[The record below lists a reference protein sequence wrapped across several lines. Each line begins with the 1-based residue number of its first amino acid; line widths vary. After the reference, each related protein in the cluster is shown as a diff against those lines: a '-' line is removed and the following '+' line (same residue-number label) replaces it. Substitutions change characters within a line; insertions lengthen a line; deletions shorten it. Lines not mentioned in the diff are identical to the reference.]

1 MTTSR
6 LLAPAEKDLLM
17 AARTPKARMAAP
29 TEPQAEKVPLTAAPT
44 PKAKMAAPTEPQA
57 EKVPLTAAPTP
68 KAATAAPT
76 EPLDRSSM
84 LSRCVAADPET
95 FAKEYWGSKPLLS
108 RAEALPRDF
117 IDLLSA
123 ETVDEL
129 IAERGVR
136 APFIR
141 LAKEGDVLARD
152 CYLGPAG
159 FGAEMPDQV
168 DSAKLLNQFASGATI
183 VLQGL
188 HRLWP
193 PLIDLVRQAVDELG
207 HPVQANAYITPPVN
221 RGFDPHYDDHDVFVL
236 QVSGQKR
243 WIVHDPVFDHPLPSQ
258 PWTQHRAEIAD
269 RVADEPVIDT
279 VLSAG
284 DALYLPRG
292 WVHSA
297 QALATTSIHLTIGVS
312 ALTGVDV
319 ARAVV
324 DQLAGIGRFRKSLPM
339 GRDLTDRDE
348 MIATVTKVMAE
359 MVGCLRD
366 EASLLSGGAAT
377 QMSRQFV
384 ERTRPVAVRP
394 LASLAAAEC
403 ADTTIVQWRHGLVA
417 TVEDADGRLILR
429 LPDRTMTFPESCADA
444 VQALHRGLIAG
455 AGGLPGL
462 DHADGAVLI
471 RRLLREAVVVPV
483 DG

>member
-1 MTTSR
+1 
-6 LLAPAEKDLLM
+6 
-17 AARTPKARMAAP
+17 
-29 TEPQAEKVPLTAAPT
+29 
-44 PKAKMAAPTEPQA
+44 
-57 EKVPLTAAPTP
+57 
-68 KAATAAPT
+68 
-76 EPLDRSSM
+76 M

-95 FAKEYWGSKPLLS
+95 FANEYWGCKPLLS

-117 IDLLSA
+117 SDLLSA

-141 LAKEGDVLARD
+141 LAKAGDVLARD

-159 FGAEMPDQV
+159 FGAEIPDQV

-193 PLIDLVRQAVDELG
+193 PLINLVRQAVDDLR
-207 HPVQANAYITPPVN
+207 HPVQANAYITPPTN
-221 RGFDPHYDDHDVFVL
+221 RGFDPHYDVHDVFVL

-243 WIVHDPVFDHPLPSQ
+243 WIVHDPVLDHPLPSQ
-258 PWTQHRAEIAD
+258 PWTQHRAVIAE

-324 DQLAGIGRFRKSLPM
+324 DQLASISRFRKSLPM
-339 GRDLTDRDE
+339 GNDPTDQDE

-359 MVGCLRD
+359 MVDCLRD
-366 EASLLSGGAAT
+366 EASLLNGDAAT
-377 QMSRQFV
+377 HMSRQFV

-394 LASLAAAEC
+394 LASLAAADC
-403 ADTTIVQWRHGLVA
+403 ADTTTVRWRRGLVA
-417 TVEDADGRLILR
+417 TVEYGGGRVILR
-429 LPDRTMTFPESCADA
+429 LPDRTMTFPKSCADA
-444 VQALHRGLIAG
+444 VRALHRGLIAD

-471 RRLLREAVVVPV
+471 RRLLREAVVVPA